1 MIPLA
6 GRGSPLVTRVMRMYL
21 TFVILYHMA
30 EEQIDILNADGTP
43 AGYSC
48 GRTRVHAEGLWHRT
62 VHIWAFDSKGRILF
76 QLRARV
82 KENNPGL
89 LDTSCAGHISAG
101 DTSVN
106 AAVRELREELGV
118 RKSSRD
124 LEYLFEATHESVLN
138 GGSYLDNEYYDVYR
152 TTLTDEEAA
161 SLVPQPGEV
170 DDFVWMI
177 REEFFAKH
185 KLHPEKFVS
194 HPKDYQ
200 WLMENAR

>member
-1 MIPLA
+1 
-6 GRGSPLVTRVMRMYL
+6 MRMNL
-21 TFVILYHMA
+21 TFIILFLM

-118 RKSSRD
+118 RKS
-124 LEYLFEATHESVLN
+124 
-138 GGSYLDNEYYDVYR
+138 
-152 TTLTDEEAA
+152 
-161 SLVPQPGEV
+161 
-170 DDFVWMI
+170 
-177 REEFFAKH
+177 
-185 KLHPEKFVS
+185 
-194 HPKDYQ
+194 
-200 WLMENAR
+200 

>member
-1 MIPLA
+1 MQ
-6 GRGSPLVTRVMRMYL
+6 
-21 TFVILYHMA
+21 

-62 VHIWAFDSKGRILF
+62 VHIWTINREGKILF

-124 LEYLFEATHESVLN
+124 LEYLFEATQESVLN
-138 GGSYLDNEYYDVYR
+138 GGSYLDNEYYDVYK
-152 TTLTDEEAA
+152 TTLTDEEAK

-170 DDFVWMI
+170 DDFVWMT
-177 REEFFAKH
+177 RDEFFAKR
-185 KLHPEKFVS
+185 KLHPEKFVD

-200 WLMENAR
+200 WLMEIAK

>member
-1 MIPLA
+1 
-6 GRGSPLVTRVMRMYL
+6 
-21 TFVILYHMA
+21 MA

-138 GGSYLDNEYYDVYR
+138 GGSYLDNEYYDVYK
-152 TTLTDEEAA
+152 TTLTDEEAN

-170 DDFVWMI
+170 DDFKWMT
-177 REEFFAKH
+177 REEFFAKL
-185 KLHPEKFVS
+185 KLYPEKFVS

>member
-1 MIPLA
+1 M
-6 GRGSPLVTRVMRMYL
+6 
-21 TFVILYHMA
+21 
-30 EEQIDILNADGTP
+30 EEQIDILNADGSP

-48 GRTRVHAEGLWHRT
+48 GRTKVHAEGLWHRT

-76 QLRARV
+76 QLRSRV

-89 LDTSCAGHISAG
+89 FDTSCAGHISAG
-101 DTSVN
+101 DSSVN

-124 LEYLFEATHESVLN
+124 LEYLFEAKHESVLN
-138 GGSYLDNEYYDVYR
+138 GGSYLDNEYYDVYKIS
-152 TTLTDEEAA
+152 LNDDEAN
-161 SLVPQPGEV
+161 SLVPQPSEV
-170 DDFVWMI
+170 DAFKWMT

-185 KLHPEKFVS
+185 KIHPEKFVD
-194 HPKDYQ
+194 HPKDFQ

>member
-1 MIPLA
+1 M
-6 GRGSPLVTRVMRMYL
+6 
-21 TFVILYHMA
+21 
-30 EEQIDILNADGTP
+30 EEQIDVLNADGTS

-48 GRTRVHAEGLWHRT
+48 GRSKVHAEGLWHRT
-62 VHIWAFDSKGRILF
+62 VHIWAFDSNKRILF
-76 QLRARV
+76 QLRSRV

-101 DTSVN
+101 DSSVN

-118 RKSSRD
+118 HKSSRD
-124 LEYLFEATHESVLN
+124 LEYLFEAKHESVLN
-138 GGSYLDNEYYDVYR
+138 GGSYLDNEFYDVYR
-152 TTLTDEEAA
+152 ITLSDDEIK

-170 DDFVWMI
+170 DGFVWMT

-185 KLHPEKFVS
+185 KLHPEKFVE
-194 HPKDYQ
+194 HPQDFQ

>member
-1 MIPLA
+1 MQ
-6 GRGSPLVTRVMRMYL
+6 
-21 TFVILYHMA
+21 

-62 VHIWAFDSKGRILF
+62 IHVWAFNPEGKILF

-170 DDFVWMI
+170 DAFQWMG
-177 REEFFAKH
+177 RDEFFAKL